1 MKKILNIVAISL
13 LALSFGFCSSSKP
26 KKKVTEE
33 DVDKAVDMYDKYKD
47 RKKPTKEDIYSIRE
61 RDFK

>member
-1 MKKILNIVAISL
+1 MKKLLTLLAISL

-26 KKKVTEE
+26 KVKDVPKAEE
-33 DVDKAVDMYDKYKD
+33 IDPN
-47 RKKPTKEDIYSIRE
+47 KKPTKEDLKRLRS